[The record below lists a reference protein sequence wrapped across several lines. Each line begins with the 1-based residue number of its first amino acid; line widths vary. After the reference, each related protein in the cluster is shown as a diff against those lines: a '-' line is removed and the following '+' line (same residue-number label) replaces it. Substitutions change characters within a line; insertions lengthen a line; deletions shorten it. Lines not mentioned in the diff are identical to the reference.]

1 MSEIQDEDI
10 ITLTDEN
17 GNNVDFLLLDVVE
30 YKGDDYMVMVPLDD
44 EEMEDDD
51 EDEVVI
57 LKVIRDGEE
66 ETYSGVE
73 DEDVLNAV
81 FEIFQEENAN
91 EDDED

>member
-17 GNNVDFLLLDVVE
+17 GNDVDFLLLDVVE

-51 EDEVVI
+51 EDGVVI